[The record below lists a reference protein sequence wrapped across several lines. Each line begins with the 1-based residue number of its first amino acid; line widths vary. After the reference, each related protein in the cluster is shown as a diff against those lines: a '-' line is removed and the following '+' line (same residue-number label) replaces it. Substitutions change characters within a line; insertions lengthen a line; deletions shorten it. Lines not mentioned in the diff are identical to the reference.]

1 MHTNGHNETT
11 VVSPSRILVVEDDP
25 IIGKATGL
33 ALEEA
38 GGFAVELCDRGG
50 KTLRWARRFRP
61 DLLLLDANLP
71 DMDGQAVL
79 ASIRRDP
86 EMHDL
91 PVIFVTGQAMPQDAE
106 RYRDMGALG
115 VIAKPY
121 DPYELADRVRRIWQ
135 AHHG

>member
-1 MHTNGHNETT
+1 MHTNGHNDPA
-11 VVSPSRILVVEDDP
+11 VDSPSRILVVEDDP
-25 IIGKATGL
+25 IIGRATGL
-33 ALEEA
+33 ALQEA

-50 KTLRWARRFRP
+50 KTLRWVRRFRP
-61 DLLLLDANLP
+61 DLVLLDANLP

-86 EMHDL
+86 QLADL
-91 PVIFVTGQAMPQDAE
+91 PVIFVTGQAMPQDQE

-135 AHHG
+135 AYHG

>member
-1 MHTNGHNETT
+1 MHSNGFNETAVGT
-11 VVSPSRILVVEDDP
+11 PSRILVVEDDP
-25 IIGKATGL
+25 VIGRATSL
-33 ALEEA
+33 ALREA

-50 KTLRWARRFRP
+50 KTHRWARRFRP

-86 EMHDL
+86 ELADL
-91 PVIFVTGQAMPQDAE
+91 PVIFVTGQAMPADTE
-106 RYRDMGALG
+106 RYRGMGALG